1 MFDCKRSFLL
11 LVENGP
17 TRSALM
23 LNSRSEC
30 MHCTAWL
37 HTLSLCEYFDRYGG
51 NRQREVCVSI
61 NLVQLISWWTVLET
75 FLFVKRATLMRPSLI
90 QPCCWSH
97 FPPDGADKSMERQW
111 RGAFS
116 RFCKN
121 IEGAAF
127 NNHKTGLHT
136 LKKLLFNCLG
146 LCPCPC

>member
-1 MFDCKRSFLL
+1 
-11 LVENGP
+11 
-17 TRSALM
+17 
-23 LNSRSEC
+23 
-30 MHCTAWL
+30 
-37 HTLSLCEYFDRYGG
+37 
-51 NRQREVCVSI
+51 
-61 NLVQLISWWTVLET
+61 
-75 FLFVKRATLMRPSLI
+75 MRPSLI

-127 NNHKTGLHT
+127 NNHKNRPSY

-146 LCPCPC
+146 LCPCPCQMHRRPNLWSTGCRQGYPINVNNSGIFKLVHRVRKFFCAFSPHLKQIDLLLACKELFKSNRYQLTYFQWIITWIK